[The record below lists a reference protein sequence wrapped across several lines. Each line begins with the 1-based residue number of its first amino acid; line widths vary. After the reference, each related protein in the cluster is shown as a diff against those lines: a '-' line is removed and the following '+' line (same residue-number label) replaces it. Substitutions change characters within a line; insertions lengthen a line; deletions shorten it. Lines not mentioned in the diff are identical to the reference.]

1 MSALDLV
8 REDLREFAG
17 YASARRANVT
27 GNIWLNA
34 NESPWPNGADNGLNL
49 NRYPEPQPQALV
61 KRLSEIYGLDS
72 SRLIITRG
80 SDEGIDLL
88 VRAFCTAGQEGI
100 LIAPPTFG
108 MYAVCARVQNA
119 KVFEVPLIDD
129 EIQWR
134 FDLPNT
140 LERIKQEPIKL
151 VFVCTP
157 ANPTGQSVSL
167 NEIRVLADAC
177 KNKAVVVVDEAYAE
191 FNEAAS
197 AISLLQEFENIVVLR
212 TLSKAYAMASARIGI
227 VIAQENVIRVLKNIC
242 APYPVPTPCAVQ
254 ALAGLTENNVVL
266 ARHRAEISIAE
277 RNRVFTRLQDMKIIN
292 KVYASQGNYLLA
304 RFDDAEKAFQTCL
317 NAGVVIRDMRVNPV
331 LNDAL
336 RISIGTPEENDV
348 LLKALESIA

>member
-1 MSALDLV
+1 MSVLDLV

-34 NESPWPNGADNGLNL
+34 NESPWPNDADNGLNL

-61 KRLSEIYGLDS
+61 KRLSEIYSVPTANLM
-72 SRLIITRG
+72 ITRG

-88 VRAFCTAGQEGI
+88 VRAFCAAGRDGV

-119 KVFEVPLIDD
+119 KVFEVPLVD
-129 EIQWR
+129 EETQWR
-134 FDLPNT
+134 FDLPNA
-140 LERIKQEPIKL
+140 LEKIKQEPIKL

-167 NEIRVLADAC
+167 DEIRVLADAC
-177 KNKAVVVVDEAYAE
+177 KNKAIVVVDEAYAE
-191 FNEAAS
+191 FNETAS
-197 AISLLQEFENIVVLR
+197 AISLLEAFENIVVLR

-227 VIAQENVIRVLKNIC
+227 VMARENIIRVLKNIC

-254 ALAGLTENNVVL
+254 ALAGLTENNVAL
-266 ARHRAEISIAE
+266 ARQRAEISIAE
-277 RNRVFTRLQDMKIIN
+277 RNRVFTRLKAMKVIR
-292 KVYASQGNYLLA
+292 KVYSSQGNYLLA
-304 RFDDAEKAFQTCL
+304 RFEGAEKAFQACL
-317 NAGVVIRDMRVNPV
+317 NAGVVIRDMRANPV
-331 LNDAL
+331 LCDAL

-348 LLKALESIA
+348 LLKALESTA